1 MSIINVCLLCPIFSS
16 RTPEQA
22 RIGIPTLGESVD
34 SLTHPPAIV
43 IYMVDPFLCSS
54 GAGDGG
60 GGCPED
66 EGAEVEPGSIWLL
79 GLLRCYT
86 EMLKLLPETIR
97 PALVLQVHTGYS
109 LVHQRPFAPSWYY
122 RYKLVYL
129 LVHQRRDNRPTLV
142 QQIQTGLFTG
152 SSETIRP
159 ALMLQIQTGLL
170 TASSE
175 TIC

>member
-1 MSIINVCLLCPIFSS
+1 MFSS

-54 GAGDGG
+54 GVGDGG
-60 GGCPED
+60 AGSPED
-66 EGAEVEPGSIWLL
+66 EGEEVEPGSIWLL

-97 PALVLQVHTGYS
+97 PALVLQVHTGTN
-109 LVHQRPFAPSWYY
+109 W
-122 RYKLVYL
+122 
-129 LVHQRRDNRPTLV
+129 
-142 QQIQTGLFTG
+142 LFTG
-152 SSETIRP
+152 PPETIRP
-159 ALMLQIQTGLL
+159 ALVLQVHAGTNRLFTGPP
-170 TASSE
+170 E
-175 TIC
+175 TIRPALVLQVHTGYSLVHSTTCL